1 MIMSCSKQI
10 AEVIKM
16 SQVTPSMSLH
26 VWGLNQLLCEE
37 EILHL
42 LFKLE
47 FLPALSFCQ
56 RVWGPLKLL

>member
-1 MIMSCSKQI
+1 
-10 AEVIKM
+10 M